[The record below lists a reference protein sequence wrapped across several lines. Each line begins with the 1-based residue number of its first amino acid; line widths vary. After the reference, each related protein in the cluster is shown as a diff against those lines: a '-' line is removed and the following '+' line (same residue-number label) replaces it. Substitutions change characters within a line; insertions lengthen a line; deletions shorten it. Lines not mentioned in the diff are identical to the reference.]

1 MGGFIVTVLIA
12 VLVGW
17 LGNAISPDKI
27 PGDAWG
33 ASLVAL
39 IGAWIGAYMPYF
51 NVFGPRAMEIALVP
65 AFLGAIIATVVFGAV
80 SRVIKQAS

>member
-17 LGNAISPDKI
+17 LGNAISPGRM
-27 PGDAWG
+27 PGDGWI

-51 NVFGPRAMEIALVP
+51 NVFGPRVMEIALVP
-65 AFLGAIIATVVFGAV
+65 AFLGALIATMVFGAV
-80 SRVIKQAS
+80 SRIVKQTS